1 MVGIRRYV
9 HIAFAVIGLVLAF
22 FLSNIFAWIGGAI
35 GSSYSVL
42 GFDSW
47 SILAVGVAFLA
58 AFLLWRSPTI
68 FDFAEEVA
76 EEIKKVTWPT
86 LEETKSATWV
96 VIAMVAIFSVA
107 LGIYDFLVHGLINSV
122 VAFLS

>member
-1 MVGIRRYV
+1 MIGIRRYV
-9 HIAFAVIGLVLAF
+9 HIAFVIIGLVLAF
-22 FLSNIFAWIGGAI
+22 FLSNIFSWIGGAV
-35 GSSYSVL
+35 GSSGSIL
-42 GFDSW
+42 GFDLW
-47 SILAVGVAFLA
+47 SVLAVAVSFLV
-58 AFLLWRSPTI
+58 AFLLWRSPAV
-68 FDFAEEVA
+68 FGFAEEVA
-76 EEIKKVTWPT
+76 DEIKKVTWPT

>member
-9 HIAFAVIGLVLAF
+9 HIAFVIIGLVLAF
-22 FLSNIFAWIGGAI
+22 FLSNIFSWIGGAV
-35 GSSYSVL
+35 GSSGSIL
-42 GFDSW
+42 GFDLW
-47 SILAVGVAFLA
+47 SVLAVAVSFLV
-58 AFLLWRSPTI
+58 AFLLWRSPTV
-68 FDFAEEVA
+68 FGFAEEVA
-76 EEIKKVTWPT
+76 DEIKKVTWPT